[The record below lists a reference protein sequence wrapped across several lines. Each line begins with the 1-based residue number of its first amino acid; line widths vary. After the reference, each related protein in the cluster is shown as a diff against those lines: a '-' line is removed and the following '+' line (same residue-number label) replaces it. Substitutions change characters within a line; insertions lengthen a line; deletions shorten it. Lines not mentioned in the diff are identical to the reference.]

1 MLLDRRTLLLAGLT
15 LPTLAKAQPTW
26 KPTKPVRLILPFT
39 AGTSMDPVARL
50 AQESLK
56 DSLGQ
61 SVVVENIA
69 GAATVIAGAETL
81 KSPADGH
88 TMLMIANSFAANI
101 TLRTRT
107 ADWQRAFAPLVQATV
122 VPHVLTVAPAMK
134 VDWPGFLARLRDA
147 GAAVSYGSPGIGT
160 SPHLGAEHL
169 LRLAGGKAVHV
180 PYNGTSQ
187 LFVDLFGGRI
197 DFALSNLPDVVQP
210 IQEGKLTALA
220 VTADRRV
227 RELPDVPTFAELG
240 LPGLLSDS
248 WFGIV
253 VRRDTPPA
261 AREALERA
269 WLTALARPDVK
280 ERLEGLSF
288 TVLAKP
294 GAAFEPVI
302 DRYVS
307 TYATIIKENGITVQQ

>member
-1 MLLDRRTLLLAGLT
+1 MLLDRRALLLAGLT
-15 LPTLAKAQPTW
+15 LPTLARAQSGW
-26 KPTKPVRLILPFT
+26 KPTRPVRLILPFT

-50 AQESLK
+50 AQEGLK
-56 DSLGQ
+56 DALGQ
-61 SVVVENIA
+61 TVVVENIA

-81 KSPADGH
+81 KSPPDGH

-122 VPHVLTVAPAMK
+122 VPHVLTVAPSMK
-134 VDWPGFLARLRDA
+134 VDWQGFAKRLREG
-147 GAAVSYGSPGIGT
+147 GAPVTYGSPGIGT

-169 LRLAGGKAVHV
+169 LRLAGGKAAHV
-180 PYNGTSQ
+180 PYNGTAQ
-187 LFVDLFGGRI
+187 LFVDLYAGRI

-210 IQEGKLTALA
+210 IAEGKLTALA
-220 VTADRRV
+220 VTSDKRV
-227 RELPDVPTFAELG
+227 PELPDVPTFAELG
-240 LPGLLSDS
+240 LPDLLSDS
-248 WFGIV
+248 WFGVV
-253 VRRDTPPA
+253 VRRDTPAP

-269 WLTALARPDVK
+269 WLATLARPGVK
-280 ERLEGLSF
+280 ERLQALSF
-288 TVLAKP
+288 TVLARP
-294 GAAFEPVI
+294 GAEFEAVI